1 MRIDVGGRRDLGV
14 SESFHHDPQR
24 YALSEQERRAG
35 VAEVVE
41 TVVSDPCL
49 RETTL
54 ELAGYGVRSPVT
66 GLSYA
71 RRRGFAWSGLVH
83 SRVRC
88 TDGNCQRRAGSHA
101 IGPPGF

>member
-1 MRIDVGGRRDLGV
+1 MRIDVGGRHDLGV

-54 ELAGYGVRSPVT
+54 ELAGYGVRFQWAACHWSQ
-66 GLSYA
+66 LYA
-71 RRRGFAWSGLVH
+71 AQGIRLVWSGALEGALH
-83 SRVRC
+83 
-88 TDGNCQRRAGSHA
+88 
-101 IGPPGF
+101 